1 MGVFGGKTVN
11 LETSSK
17 SGKNV
22 DMNKKTKQCSEVKEK
37 DMSKK
42 KEQKDQKELKSS
54 ENNTKE
60 LEDRLDQLQKL
71 SEEQKDQIA
80 QLNDKYLRSLA
91 DRDNLVK
98 RTQKEKE
105 AISKYALETFMLE
118 FLPVL
123 DSLDKVEASFTENTD
138 GSDSTAYKEGFLLV
152 KQQILKVLQ
161 KHGVE
166 SFSSVGEKFD
176 PNRHQAMSKIES
188 EEVEEETVKEE
199 YLKGYTINGKLLRAS
214 FVVVQVPK
222 SK

>member
-1 MGVFGGKTVN
+1 MASSS
-11 LETSSK
+11 ETEK
-17 SGKNV
+17 KL
-22 DMNKKTKQCSEVKEK
+22 DMNKKTKQYSDVKEEK
-37 DMSKK
+37 MSKK
-42 KEQKDQKELKSS
+42 KEQKDQKEQTEFKNS
-54 ENNTKE
+54 ENITKE
-60 LEDRLDQLQKL
+60 LETKLEELQKL
-71 SEEQKDQIA
+71 SEEQKIQIA
-80 QLNDKYLRSLA
+80 ELNDKYLRSLA

-105 AISKYALETFMLE
+105 AISKYALETFMLD

-123 DSLDKVEASFTENTD
+123 DSLDKVEASFT
-138 GSDSTAYKEGFLLV
+138 SDSETSGSSSYKEGFSLV

-176 PNRHQAMSKIES
+176 PNRHQAMSRVES
-188 EEVEEETVKEE
+188 DEVEIETVKEE

>member
-1 MGVFGGKTVN
+1 MN
-11 LETSSK
+11 LDTSSEI
-17 SGKNV
+17 SKNV
-22 DMNKKTKQCSEVKEK
+22 DLSKKNKQSSDVKEVK
-37 DMSKK
+37 MSKK
-42 KEQKDQKELKSS
+42 KEQKDQKEQTELKNS
-54 ENNTKE
+54 ENTAKE
-60 LEDRLDQLQKL
+60 LETKLEELQKL
-71 SEEQKDQIA
+71 SEEQKTQIA
-80 QLNDKYLRSLA
+80 ELNDKYLRSLA

-105 AISKYALETFMLE
+105 AISKYALETFMLD

-123 DSLDKVEASFTENTD
+123 DSLDKVEASFTTAD
-138 GSDSTAYKEGFLLV
+138 GSNDSTAYKEGFSLV

-176 PNRHQAMSKIES
+176 PNRHQAMSRVES
-188 EEVEEETVKEE
+188 DEVEIETVKEE